1 MRRGAPVRAA
11 LVALALAGLVSAA
24 PGQQPASED
33 WRPFTATWSLSGER
47 QLLSSEGLR
56 PASIIHLSGPLT
68 LTSGEGLGRG
78 FLGEV
83 IGFDDGGTLLVGR
96 ATFVDEHGDKVFCT
110 LKAQPIGS
118 GRRVTATIT
127 GGTGRF
133 AGLEGEFSLVWQ
145 YVVEQDSEQVSLRSA
160 NVEGRTRRGGGTPR

>member
-1 MRRGAPVRAA
+1 MRRGAPIAAA
-11 LVALALAGLVSAA
+11 LLASALAALALSAA
-24 PGQQPASED
+24 EENPASEG

-47 QLLSSEGLR
+47 QSLSTEGLR

-96 ATFVDEHGDKVFCT
+96 AAFVDEHGDKIFCT

-118 GRRVTATIT
+118 GRRVTATIS

-145 YVVEQDSEQVSLRSA
+145 YVVEQDNEQVSLRTA
-160 NVEGRTRRGGGTPR
+160 NVEGRTRRGGGVPR